1 MRVDLSY
8 SMRAAAYFALTVLAG
23 LVGGGLHTAHAQS
36 PQVLYT
42 WEGTGNV
49 QDWARNFGDNT
60 VTLDN
65 NTPGILTITETGTP
79 GAGVAIRDGF
89 NRIIEASTGASGG
102 LDLTGLD
109 FLEFDLGHN
118 GVGPVNVQ
126 FYVQAST
133 ASNFLALGPD
143 VPVMPGMATYQ
154 VPLPAMSYEQQV
166 YVRTVGF
173 SIREHLAEGNL
184 VWSLDEV
191 RSGGTPLRHREL
203 VNHNVGSSDNGL
215 QGAIAN
221 FDLSAIQ
228 GNNGGQNQTGLIH
241 NATGPGSLQ
250 WVDLGG
256 SNGGAVT
263 WGNGTFWNG
272 NSFNERM
279 TDLSNYEYV
288 TFRVKATDPLDQ
300 GGEVNFQPFFQFV
313 SDVATPTFQPAGL
326 TSLPIDGQWHVLTYP
341 LAGITGRHL
350 TSWTGINLGAHPNT
364 FTFDVDYIRFSVPE
378 PATWS
383 LLMLAVG
390 VMGLRRTGGE

>member
-1 MRVDLSY
+1 MKRNVSRNL
-8 SMRAAAYFALTVLAG
+8 RVLAHTSL
-23 LVGGGLHTAHAQS
+23 LVVTALLIGAVAHGQS

-42 WEGTGNV
+42 WDGAANV
-49 QDWARNFGDNT
+49 DDWAKNFGTNT
-60 VTLDN
+60 VTLSN
-65 NTPGILTITETGTP
+65 SIPGELTIVETGTP
-79 GAGVAIRDGF
+79 GEDVAIRDGF
-89 NRIIEASTGASGG
+89 NRILESSTGASGG

-118 GVGPVNVQ
+118 GIGAVNVQ

-133 ASNFLALGPD
+133 ASTYLALGPD
-143 VPVMPGMATYQ
+143 LAVSPGMSTYQ
-154 VPLPAMSYEQQV
+154 VPLPAMTYAQQV

-173 SIREHLAEGNL
+173 SIRDHLAEGNL
-184 VWSLDEV
+184 TWTVSEV
-191 RSGGTPLRHREL
+191 RSAGTPLVQREL
-203 VNHNVGSSDNGL
+203 VNHNVGSSENGL

-221 FDLSAIQ
+221 FDLEAIQ

-241 NATGPGSLQ
+241 NPNGPGSLQ

-263 WGNGTFWNG
+263 WGNGTAWNG

-279 TDLSNYEYV
+279 TDLSNYNYV
-288 TFRVKATDPLDQ
+288 TFRVKATDPTGA
-300 GGEVNFQPFFQFV
+300 GGDVNLQPFFQFV
-313 SDVATPTFQPAGL
+313 SDVANPTFQSPGL

-350 TSWTGINLGAHPNT
+350 TSWTGLNLGSHPND
-364 FTFDVDYIRFSVPE
+364 FVFDVDYIRFSVPE
-378 PATWS
+378 PTTCA

-390 VMGLRRTGGE
+390 MFGCGRKRPA